1 MCIAPISDFAYS
13 VKYVSVTASIHKVI
27 NSPPPQGYEEK
38 EKDLNGNKDSAAK
51 LQISR
56 GFNGADLSS
65 LFRGGVGQEGGYPFP
80 IKREEEEAEAERRN
94 GE

>member
-1 MCIAPISDFAYS
+1 M
-13 VKYVSVTASIHKVI
+13 
-27 NSPPPQGYEEK
+27 
-38 EKDLNGNKDSAAK
+38 NGNKDSAAK
-51 LQISR
+51 LEISR

-80 IKREEEEAEAERRN
+80 IKREEQEAEAERRN

>member
-1 MCIAPISDFAYS
+1 M
-13 VKYVSVTASIHKVI
+13 
-27 NSPPPQGYEEK
+27 
-38 EKDLNGNKDSAAK
+38 NGNKDSAAK
-51 LQISR
+51 LEISR

-80 IKREEEEAEAERRN
+80 IKREEQEETERRN